1 MDKKTLRLFYKYIC
15 PLTLALSLVFIIV
28 GGMGF
33 YLAADVLYAAFSVLY
48 SLLLIIC
55 GLVICLGRSTRLL
68 WRCILPLSMI
78 PVISISNNP
87 VIIFSAAFLLGASL
101 LTIIKKRRT
110 SMIML
115 CVVVIIAV
123 FNISGA
129 QLVISS
135 DGPRMTYPSE
145 KIYCDVSPKG
155 TSVLY
160 RTERRYGRMGEA
172 RYYIIRSMGFFR
184 RELFVTST
192 GIENNVHYFN
202 TENTTTIGNSLYTL
216 N

>member
-15 PLTLALSLVFIIV
+15 PLTLALSLVFILM

-33 YLAADVLYAAFSVLY
+33 YLAADVLYTAFSVLY
-48 SLLLIIC
+48 ALLLIVC
-55 GLVICLGRSTRLL
+55 GLVMFLGKSTRLL
-68 WRCILPLSMI
+68 WRCIIPLSMI
-78 PVISISNNP
+78 PVISISENP
-87 VIIFSAAFLLGASL
+87 IIIFSAAFLLGAAL

-110 SMIML
+110 AAVML
-115 CVVVIIAV
+115 CVVVIIAI

-129 QLVISS
+129 QLVIGSA
-135 DGPRMTYPSE
+135 GPRLTYPSE
-145 KIYCDVSPKG
+145 KIYCDISPKG

-160 RTERRYGRMGEA
+160 RIERRYGQTGEA
-172 RYYIIRSMGFFR
+172 RYYIIRSMGFLR

-192 GIENNVHYFN
+192 GIENNIHHFN